1 MQLIE
6 VRHLGVKLAQFI
18 KLVQRLG
25 WKDDLEGQ
33 MKWSRTQTHL
43 SLGGG
48 LAVSELCTFGQV
60 IQST

>member
-6 VRHLGVKLAQFI
+6 VKHLGIKLAQFI

-25 WKDDLEGQ
+25 WKDDQEGQ
-33 MKWSRTQTHL
+33 MKWFSTKTHL

-60 IQST
+60 I